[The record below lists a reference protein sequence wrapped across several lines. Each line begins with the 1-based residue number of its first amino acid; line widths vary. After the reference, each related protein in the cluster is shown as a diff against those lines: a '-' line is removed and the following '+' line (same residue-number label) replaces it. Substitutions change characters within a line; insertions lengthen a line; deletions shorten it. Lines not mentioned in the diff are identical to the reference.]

1 MFPALF
7 LLLDL
12 ALMGWLGYRLLDRKI
27 PDQILVDHESS
38 QEVTKLLERPLVTFD
53 DAITVSGKD
62 CYTLHCRFLG
72 MIPFKDVKVKNTPA
86 KDVYVSGNAVGIYM
100 QTEGVL
106 IIDTGEIRSEG
117 GKHRIRP
124 GIS

>member
-1 MFPALF
+1 MNRKAKYRCFLLLF

-100 QTEGVL
+100 
-106 IIDTGEIRSEG
+106 
-117 GKHRIRP
+117 
-124 GIS
+124 

>member
-1 MFPALF
+1 
-7 LLLDL
+7 
-12 ALMGWLGYRLLDRKI
+12 
-27 PDQILVDHESS
+27 
-38 QEVTKLLERPLVTFD
+38 
-53 DAITVSGKD
+53 
-62 CYTLHCRFLG
+62 

-124 GIS
+124 GMS